1 MMVKRLLNISF
12 GIALIGVMCVSCE
25 NKMEVIEALSDAS
38 NKPELSAYNFE
49 TLYSDSG
56 KVKVRMVS
64 PEWHQYNNN
73 PKPYRAY
80 PLGLHSY
87 LLDDSLKVRA
97 EISALYVKN
106 YIRQNLWEA
115 RKNVVVVNQKGD
127 RLTTEELFWDQD
139 KHVIFSKKYCRIV
152 TPDGGEHIGNCGLQ
166 AKEDF
171 TDWKLLCPA
180 WSTIIFKDES
190 AQ

>member
-73 PKPYRAY
+73 PKPYREY